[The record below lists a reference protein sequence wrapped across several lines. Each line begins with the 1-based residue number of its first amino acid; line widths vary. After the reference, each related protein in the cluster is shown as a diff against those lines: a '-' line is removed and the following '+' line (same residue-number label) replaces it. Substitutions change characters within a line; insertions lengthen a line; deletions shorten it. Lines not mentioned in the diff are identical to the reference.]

1 MVSVAKSGICRTHK
15 ASPEARLSLHYRCT
29 LRIYCLEIGCH
40 LEPPFQ
46 SLNNFLSENNRLY
59 YKLVQRHRD

>member
-1 MVSVAKSGICRTHK
+1 MSVAKVASVELIK

-40 LEPPFQ
+40 LEPIVHFQ
-46 SLNNFLSENNRLY
+46 SLNIIFFLKIIGLQSTTPS
-59 YKLVQRHRD
+59 